1 MNVHWISPAGVER
14 HQVEDLKSLL
24 AREDGFVWVDFFEC
38 DEQASRVLLEVFGF
52 HPIAVNECRD
62 RMRIPKVHPY
72 ADHLFVILHSPD
84 PGTDGYIDLLE
95 LDQFIGRR
103 YLVTVHGPLDED
115 IPLDAALRET
125 QTVLQR
131 IETGRYRPKFPA
143 ELSYTIVSAITRR
156 MATLVSAFAGKI
168 AALDRQIMKGH
179 IADPEQVLETMFQ
192 LRHGL
197 LTLRTIAAQSRE
209 VYARIKALPP
219 RFVPSEERQF
229 TEDLMDQ
236 FDRVWNISDREQE
249 FLQGVIDFYQNR
261 TITKLNIAMERL
273 ALITVLLLPITAI
286 ASIYGMNIIV
296 FERTSLV
303 QLGIVIAMIGIIIAV
318 VFWWTKRQKWW

>member
-1 MNVHWISPAGVER
+1 MSVYWVSIEGAER
-14 HQVEDLKSLL
+14 HHVDDLQSLI
-24 AREDGFVWVDFFEC
+24 ARKDGFVWADFSEC
-38 DEQASRVLLEVFGF
+38 DEQVSRVLLEVFGF
-52 HPIAVNECRD
+52 HPIAVQECHN

-72 ADHLFVILHSPD
+72 ADHLFIILHAPD
-84 PGTDGYIDLLE
+84 PGADGYIDLLE

-115 IPLDAALRET
+115 IQLDAALRET
-125 QTVLQR
+125 QAVLQR
-131 IETGRYRPKFPA
+131 IETGRYRPKSPA

-156 MATLVSAFAGKI
+156 MGTLVSAFAGKI
-168 AALDRQIMKGH
+168 TTLDRQIMKGH

-197 LTLRTIAAQSRE
+197 LTVRTTAAQSRE

-219 RFVPSEERQF
+219 RFELSEERPF
-229 TEDLMDQ
+229 FEDLMDQ
-236 FDRVWNISDREQE
+236 FDRVWNISEREQE

-273 ALITVLLLPITAI
+273 ALISVLLLPITAI

-296 FERTSLV
+296 NERTQALQV
-303 QLGIVIAMIGIIIAV
+303 AGVLIVMVIIAAV
-318 VFWWTKRQKWW
+318 IFRWAKRQGWW

>member
-1 MNVHWISPAGVER
+1 MSVYWVSIEGAKR
-14 HQVEDLKSLL
+14 HHVDDLRSLL
-24 AREDGFVWVDFFEC
+24 AREDGFVWADFSEC
-38 DEQASRVLLEVFGF
+38 DEQASRVLSEVFGF
-52 HPIAVNECRD
+52 HPIAVQECHN

-72 ADHLFVILHSPD
+72 ADHLFIILHAPD
-84 PGTDGYIDLLE
+84 PGADGYIDLLE

-115 IPLDAALRET
+115 IQLDAALRET
-125 QTVLQR
+125 QAVLQR
-131 IETGRYRPKFPA
+131 IETGRYRPKSPA

-156 MATLVSAFAGKI
+156 MGTLVSAFAGKI
-168 AALDRQIMKGH
+168 TTLDRQIMKGH

-197 LTLRTIAAQSRE
+197 LTVRTTAAQSRE

-219 RFVPSEERQF
+219 RFELSEERPF
-229 TEDLMDQ
+229 FEDLMDQ
-236 FDRVWNISDREQE
+236 FDRVWNISEREQE

-273 ALITVLLLPITAI
+273 ALISVLLLPITAI

-296 FERTSLV
+296 FERTNLV
-303 QLGIVIAMIGIIIAV
+303 QLGIVLATIGIIIAV
-318 VFWWTKRQKWW
+318 IFWWTKRQKWW